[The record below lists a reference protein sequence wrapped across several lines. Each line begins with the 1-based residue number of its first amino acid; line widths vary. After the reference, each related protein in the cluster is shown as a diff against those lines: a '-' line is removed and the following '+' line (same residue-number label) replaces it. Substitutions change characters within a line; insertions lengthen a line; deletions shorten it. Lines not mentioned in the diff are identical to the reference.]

1 MGSFFLKILN
11 QSIMAAICAAVVILL
26 RFVLKKCGAPKWING
41 VLWALVGIRL
51 ILPFSLTSVF
61 SLQPSAK
68 PLAEESFSQRIVFE
82 EGSIA
87 VSPAPQYDLLPREE
101 LPAQS
106 PSSAPAR
113 ENSAPNPPVQAQP
126 GPGGATAQESAPA
139 ADPIEI
145 SPASNAQNGIALAD
159 LLAAVW
165 LCGVFAMLLYALI
178 AYLRLA
184 KKVAASISLGGRV
197 YSCDEISSPFILG
210 VFRPRVFIPSGLHG
224 KALESVLAH
233 ENAHLSRRDHLIK
246 PISFLLFALH
256 WFNPLMLVSYILVCR
271 DIELACDE
279 KVIRAMTPAEKADYS
294 ETLLAVG
301 MKKRLVTV
309 CPLAFGE
316 VGVKERVKSVLNYK
330 KPAFWV
336 ILAAVVACAV
346 FAVCFLTSPAE
357 GSVPDEMREAIERH
371 IVETWDSGFTGRYCT
386 AAIDVF
392 GSERNGD
399 QTNVYFWEYYREY
412 EYDPAAGGAKFAS
425 SHSHPAAAAVETAVS
440 EDGAA
445 VYRITDYKIPRDGEE
460 YADSVSEIFPERYR
474 IRALEQPKD
483 GEKFAEE
490 CDRRAQQYF
499 KENGAPVIE
508 PEADSA
514 KESIKAYTT
523 GVRSLDA
530 TLFYEYFDPM
540 ECDNEEDFSKNGAHV
555 LPVKRIS
562 SKAALDAYFAALH
575 GDERLQLMPH
585 ELYFE
590 HPDTV
595 LSEYGEGFFKKN
607 ELFIVGIYSPSSD
620 RRYELSEV
628 INNYYCFCPTFVEE
642 AYNRESDDFRFYLYF
657 IGVEKGTVPENR
669 QIGAQMLVHQNPGTP
684 PAASAKTAVPVMPDP
699 SSRKRKLVAPITPI
713 AADSFEGRVTELAA
727 EIRKNWGR
735 DVIYNGAGPGYRQV
749 HFASAKDACAYLGLP
764 DLVVPSY
771 PYETGLTTLS
781 VYGSKDGAIKSVTVT
796 TTENVASA
804 PEREIRVTSRCEVI
818 TDASSNTQWE
828 CVFDEDSD
836 LYDISMLKT
845 ASGAPYLLDDPS
857 FVNTPEYGT
866 SYAYLSVNEAVYSI
880 TVRYEGEENHS
891 QAIEYIVNWANEI
904 SAGYAWKEQT
914 YKIGRPEDISSAVT
928 SIRTLDATAFYDYF
942 SEMQGDNVQPYS
954 SAPYVPVKRITSQEE
969 LEAFFAPVFADER
982 IQNWQEG
989 SIRFENPRSMLLS
1002 YDGWFFRES
1011 ELFVIAIANSDK
1023 SPRYAVKEISVDQDQ
1038 FSAHIYEEAYPYLD
1052 EALHRDCRLYFIGVK
1067 KGEIAENAA
1076 LSAKLERYM
1085 APVPT
1090 RSAAAQEIN
1099 PLIVSQHANGSYTVS
1114 AEIGLIAPGELTGR
1128 VNEPPEVIRK
1138 QYEHPRPPASGS
1150 TLPWSTDMTFAN
1162 LARACAYVGYS
1173 GLIVPELSSYP
1184 LTTLTAWA
1192 QENGTIAD
1200 VHIVTIESAVNNPQ
1214 DIYVQSGCSL
1224 RTTASGESPFMKKST
1239 DEYLSSDEPP
1249 REAYTANGVK
1259 FYYVTSVSEKGWK
1272 IYTAILALNNV
1283 VYTVGVR
1290 YHEDA
1295 FAPEAL
1301 DKVYHWADR
1310 LTYGYEGGLIPWE
1323 DSPQAQAILSM
1334 EASTWA
1340 EKIFPLLSRSER
1352 DHLPVKRFSSASEF
1366 DEFMEDA
1373 AGYWWNGSYPRKRL
1387 SAAGALSDAFFEQY
1401 DLWIVGLEAETSERR
1416 FRFRGLESGD
1426 GGSAAVF
1433 EELRYSLESPE
1444 KDYPVDYFCFLAV
1457 NRAAH
1462 ADYAVTVPR
1471 TEEIV

>member
-1 MGSFFLKILN
+1 MGSFFLTILN
-11 QSIMAAICAAVVILL
+11 QSITAAICAAVVILL
-26 RFVLKKCGAPKWING
+26 RFILKKCGAPKWING
-41 VLWALVGIRL
+41 ILWALVGIRL
-51 ILPFSLTSVF
+51 LLPISLTSVF

-68 PLAEESFSQRIVFE
+68 PLAEESFSQRVVFE
-82 EGSIA
+82 EGA
-87 VSPAPQYDLLPREE
+87 VYVAPAPQSEPSPREE
-101 LPAQS
+101 LPVQS
-106 PSSAPAR
+106 PSSAPAQ
-113 ENSAPNPPVQAQP
+113 ENPAQNSPQQAQP
-126 GPGGATAQESAPA
+126 GPGGAAQAIEPAENPPVRTPA
-139 ADPIEI
+139 AE
-145 SPASNAQNGIALAD
+145 ASKGIALAD

-246 PISFLLFALH
+246 PISFLLYAIH

-279 KVIRAMTPAEKADYS
+279 KVIRAMAPEEKANYS

-336 ILAAVVACAV
+336 ILAAVVVCAV
-346 FAVCFLTSPAE
+346 FAVCFLTNPAS
-357 GSVPDEMREAIERH
+357 GNIPDEMRAAIEQH
-371 IVETWDSGFTGRYCT
+371 IVETWDSGFTGRFCT

-392 GSERNGD
+392 GSEKNGD
-399 QTNVYFWEYYREY
+399 QTNVYFREYYREY
-412 EYDPAAGGAKFAS
+412 EYDPAAGGANLAS
-425 SHSHPAAAAVETAVS
+425 AHSHPAAAAVETAVS

-445 VYRITDYKIPRDGEE
+445 VYRITDYKIPRDGGA
-460 YADSVSEIFPERYR
+460 YAESVSEIFPERYR
-474 IRALEQPKD
+474 NRALEHSED
-483 GEKFAEE
+483 SRTLAEE
-490 CDRRAQQYF
+490 CDRRAQRYYE
-499 KENGAPVIE
+499 ENGAPEIK
-508 PEADSA
+508 PEEDPGKA
-514 KESIKAYTT
+514 SIDAYTT
-523 GVRSLDA
+523 GVRSLDL
-530 TLFYEYFDPM
+530 TLFYELYFNPM
-540 ECDNEEDFSKNGAHV
+540 EQDETNTAQYGDIKA
-555 LPVKRIS
+555 LPIKRIS

-575 GDERLQLMPH
+575 GDERLQLLTH

-620 RRYELSEV
+620 RRHELSEV

-713 AADSFEGRVTELAA
+713 AADSFVGRVTELGA
-727 EIRKNWGR
+727 EMRKNWGR
-735 DVIYNGAGPGYRQV
+735 DAIYNGAGPGYRVV

-771 PYETGLTTLS
+771 PYETGLTMLS
-781 VYGSKDGAIKSVTVT
+781 VYGSKDGAIERVIVT

-836 LYDISMLKT
+836 LYDISMQKT
-845 ASGAPYLLDDPS
+845 ASGAPYLVVNPS

-891 QAIEYIVNWANEI
+891 QAIEYLVNWANEI

-989 SIRFENPRSMLLS
+989 SIRFENPRSVLLS

-1023 SPRYAVKEISVDQDQ
+1023 SPRYAVKAISVDQDQ
-1038 FSAHIYEEAYPYLD
+1038 FSAHIYEEAYPYMD

-1128 VNEPPEVIRK
+1128 VNELSEVIRK
-1138 QYEHPRPPASGS
+1138 QYEHPRSPALGS
-1150 TLPWSTDMTFAN
+1150 TFPWSTDMTFAN
-1162 LARACAYVGYS
+1162 LARACEYVGYS
-1173 GLIVPELSSYP
+1173 GLIVPELSFYP
-1184 LTTLTAWA
+1184 LTTLTAGA
-1192 QENGTIAD
+1192 QEDGTIAY
-1200 VHIVTIESAVNNPQ
+1200 VHIATIESAVNNPQ

-1224 RTTASGESPFMKKST
+1224 RTTASGESPFMTKST

-1249 REAYTANGVK
+1249 REAYTAEGVK

-1272 IYTAILALNNV
+1272 RYSAILALNDV
-1283 VYTVGVR
+1283 VYTVHVR
-1290 YHEDA
+1290 YYEDA

-1310 LTYGYEGGLIPWE
+1310 LTYGYEGVLIPWE
-1323 DSPQAQAILSM
+1323 DYPQAQAILTM

-1340 EKIFPLLSRSER
+1340 EQIFPLLSRSER

-1373 AGYWWNGSYPRKRL
+1373 VGYWRTGSYPRERL

-1416 FRFRGLESGD
+1416 FRFLGLESGD

-1471 TEEIV
+1471 TEEIF